1 MPLGTTIH
9 NIELQPGKGGQ
20 VARAAGTVAQIVAK
34 QGRLATLRLPSG
46 EVRLVLQKCL
56 ATVGQVGNIDANN
69 QSLGKAG
76 SKRWL
81 GKRPKVR
88 GVVMNAADHPHGGGE
103 GPDRQAC
110 YDGRVRGRTRGIRGP
125 SALPNRNFKP
135 FVYASDELFPRLR
148 STISFSVCIQFEAPS
163 FDSRL
168 YDE

>member
-103 GPDRQAC
+103 GKAPI
-110 YDGRVRGRTRGIRGP
+110 GRKRPLNPWGRPTLGKK
-125 SALPNRNFKP
+125 SSVQHKYSEALI
-135 FVYASDELFPRLR
+135 LR
-148 STISFSVCIQFEAPS
+148 RRKHA
-163 FDSRL
+163 
-168 YDE
+168 